1 MRELQ
6 YLSIA
11 KLDDFYE
18 PPRKGLTDRAVDAE
32 ASVLGASARVA
43 LGEGVAAEPT
53 PAERL
58 ESVLDHLNKE
68 CWARTWEPAA
78 CAHLGRDAWLEF
90 RSPFRYGAAVSDVG
104 YDDRGVFAYASLE
117 ERHCPHRDGEFCP
130 NIELLL
136 CGSKQHVRDHRDH
149 PPTRMGSGSD
159 WLHHMA
165 AELVRREADGDTT
178 PLEAL
183 ASANLR
189 DQEFAARSAFSMI
202 SHFYRTPGYLRGHA
216 RVLCNFP
223 PERLRH
229 RMIVAT
235 PLYVEA
241 GVQPVPSTRQTGAP
255 ERRRRWWRPPGLRST
270 SYESDTA

>member
-6 YLSIA
+6 YLSMA

-18 PPRKGLTDRAVDAE
+18 RPRRRFTNRAVEAE
-32 ASVLGASARVA
+32 ASVMGSGGRVA
-43 LGEGVAAEPT
+43 VGESAAAERT
-53 PAERL
+53 SGERL
-58 ESVLDHLNKE
+58 ERVLEHLE
-68 CWARTWEPAA
+68 EQCWARSWEPAA
-78 CAHLGRDAWLEF
+78 CGHLGVDAWLEF
-90 RSPFRYGAAVSDVG
+90 RGPFRYGAAVSDVG
-104 YDDRGVFAYASLE
+104 FHDRGVFTYASLE
-117 ERHCPHRDGEFCP
+117 EGYCPHRAAEFCP

-136 CGSKQHVRDHRDH
+136 CGSRQHVRDHRDH

-159 WLHHMA
+159 WLHTMA
-165 AELVRREADGDTT
+165 ADLVQREAHGDATAPGT
-178 PLEAL
+178 L
-183 ASANLR
+183 ASTRLA

-202 SHFYRTPGYLRGHA
+202 SHYYRTPGYLRGHA

-241 GVQPVPSTRQTGAP
+241 GVQPPPSTTPLSGAG
-255 ERRRRWWRPPGLRST
+255 RTARHRSWWRSPR
-270 SYESDTA
+270 